1 MSVFTGSGKPGKAL
15 HHHPLMY
22 RPDEGN
28 HMNTLTTA
36 TDPLE
41 LRSTYSCFPSGVIA
55 LCGDNGGTPAG
66 ISVSSFT
73 TISLE
78 PALVSVSV
86 QKTSTTWPQL
96 RLLPRLGISVLA
108 EDQSAACRALSGRG
122 DRFRNVD
129 WRQTMEGAIFV
140 EGAAAGFDCSIG
152 QEIEAGDHLIVLLK
166 VEAMWADRS
175 RQPLVFHHSDLR
187 RLTAA

>member
-1 MSVFTGSGKPGKAL
+1 M
-15 HHHPLMY
+15 
-22 RPDEGN
+22 EEN
-28 HMNTLTTA
+28 HMNTLTVPI
-36 TDPLE
+36 DPLE

-55 LCGDNGGTPAG
+55 LCGDDGGTPAG
-66 ISVSSFT
+66 MSISSFT

-78 PALVSVSV
+78 PALVAVSV

-96 RLLPRLGISVLA
+96 RRLPRLGISVLA
-108 EDQSAACRALSGRG
+108 EDQGAVCRALAGRG
-122 DRFRNVD
+122 DRFQHID

-140 EGAAAGFDCSIG
+140 EGAAAGFDCSTV
-152 QEIEAGDHLIVLLK
+152 QEIEAGDHLIVLLE